1 MLDQFLPS
9 SDDDLAIIPAL
20 IGAIGAIG
28 GAALGAASNNK
39 NISQNQM
46 NNEFNAQEAQ
56 KARDF
61 QLQMWNKQNEYN
73 SPSNQRR
80 LLAEAGYNPYLGFE
94 GSGTAQSVGSTSPA
108 YRDW

>member
-9 SDDDLAIIPAL
+9 SDYDLAIIPAL

-28 GAALGAASNNK
+28 GTALGAASNNR
-39 NISQNQM
+39 NIAQNQM

-73 SPSNQRR
+73 SP
-80 LLAEAGYNPYLGFE
+80 
-94 GSGTAQSVGSTSPA
+94 AQLS
-108 YRDW
+108 